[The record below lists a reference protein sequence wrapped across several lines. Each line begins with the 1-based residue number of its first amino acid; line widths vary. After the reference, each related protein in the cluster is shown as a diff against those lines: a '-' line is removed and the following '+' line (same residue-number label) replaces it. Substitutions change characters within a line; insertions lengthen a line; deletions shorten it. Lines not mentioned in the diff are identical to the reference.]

1 MYLCPYDTSMFFL
14 ISARQNI
21 DLEVFPMSFL
31 ERAKAGV
38 KEGFAYS
45 EECVGYVQALWAN
58 LLRSADH
65 ENRLNFLKGLAKRQK
80 AAARIFKRKD
90 PITSLLNK
98 SDYYRTLADIA
109 ALEKKIEETDLATCQ
124 LCDAVKDCYLSPVDL
139 EEAPAP
145 AEAEP
150 AEDNSV
156 FADTD
161 KPVEGLAELIEQP
174 VGEAAES
181 AEGEAEAPKER
192 DIDDAS

>member
-1 MYLCPYDTSMFFL
+1 
-14 ISARQNI
+14 
-21 DLEVFPMSFL
+21 MSFL

-38 KEGFAYS
+38 KEEFAYS

-109 ALEKKIEETDLATCQ
+109 ALEKESEETDLATCQ

-150 AEDNSV
+150 AEEVAPVDEAPAEEAPTEEAAAGDAPAEDNSA
-156 FADTD
+156 FSDTD
-161 KPVEGLAELIEQP
+161 KPVEGLAELMAQP

-181 AEGEAEAPKER
+181 AEGEAKAPKER